1 MLPHFPPIFSR
12 AHQLS
17 LSPALFEEEDEDED
31 SAERKLHVNVALQ
44 VVLPAPPPS
53 QQCLRRFR
61 VKSRLGS
68 RKSDFKQSDRA
79 AAACAG
85 SSTAARLSL
94 LETCHLIHGMRCWSV
109 LPRGGAAATKT
120 PRSRAPS
127 THDHQSPSG
136 PRDGTEDGAR
146 LVSGRLRGP

>member
-85 SSTAARLSL
+85 SPEKDEPENAPQTVSP
-94 LETCHLIHGMRCWSV
+94 HGTW
-109 LPRGGAAATKT
+109 LGATGAAGQERT
-120 PRSRAPS
+120 
-127 THDHQSPSG
+127 G
-136 PRDGTEDGAR
+136 PPQNVRWALAGW
-146 LVSGRLRGP
+146 LRRWTAVWLFAI